1 MPANLHATSIPAE
14 VLAEIT
20 QHLTASVALIKPYQ
34 IPRTPE
40 ERRDMLVLGQKSL
53 GFVERTHELAG
64 QNPQFLPAFLDIADF
79 DIDVTDARGL
89 WVISNLAQQLANA
102 VNDTVLVAGSEAYK
116 AALLYYSA
124 VKVAAAQNVPGAKA
138 IFDDL
143 KSRFPRGRRRV
154 PEGTTEPEA
163 GE

>member
-1 MPANLHATSIPAE
+1 MPANLHATAIPPE

-20 QHLTASVALIKPYQ
+20 QHLTAAAALIKPYATT
-34 IPRTPE
+34 RTPT

-64 QNPQFLPAFLDIADF
+64 QNPQFLPAFIELEDF
-79 DIDVTDARGL
+79 DIDVADARGL
-89 WVISNLAQQLANA
+89 WVISNLAQQFFDA
-102 VNDTVLVAGSEAYK
+102 VSDTILVAGSEAYK
-116 AALLYYSA
+116 AALLFYSA
-124 VKVAAAQNVPGAKA
+124 VKIAAAQNVPGAKA

-143 KSRFPRGRRRV
+143 KPRFPRGKRRQ
-154 PEGTTEPEA
+154 TETEA